1 MIQSY
6 YEVGAISK
14 LRLLEPVFMF
24 VGIMAYIWELRF
36 THPWAWIPLV
46 GWILLSHVIRHER
59 PPALGFRLTNLRDCL
74 RIFGPIL
81 LALIFALS
89 IAGVEF
95 GTVRPIGAERGLFSL
110 ALYLPWGLFQQYLL
124 NGYFLKR
131 FDTVLAPR
139 PAGVVTAALFATVHS
154 PNWFLMLVT
163 LVAGY
168 AAIQVYRRYANLYF
182 LAIAHAALGFLL
194 FMVVPDSVSHHLN
207 VGPGAREYSVLR
219 VPR

>member
-1 MIQSY
+1 M
-6 YEVGAISK
+6 APHAK
-14 LRLLEPVFMF
+14 LRLLEPLLMF
-24 VGIMAYIWELRF
+24 VAIMAYIWRLRF

-46 GWILLSHVIRHER
+46 TWILLSHVIRQER
-59 PPALGFRLTNLRDCL
+59 PPALGFRLTNFADCL
-74 RIFGPIL
+74 RIFGPVL
-81 LALIFALS
+81 LALVFALS
-89 IAGVEF
+89 IAGVEW
-95 GTVRPIGAERGLFSL
+95 GTVRPIGAERGLFSF

-124 NGYFLKR
+124 NGYFLNR

-139 PAGVVTAALFATVHS
+139 PANLVTAALFATVHS
-154 PNWFLMLVT
+154 PNLFLMVVT

-168 AAIQVYRRYANLYF
+168 AAIHVYRRYKNLYF